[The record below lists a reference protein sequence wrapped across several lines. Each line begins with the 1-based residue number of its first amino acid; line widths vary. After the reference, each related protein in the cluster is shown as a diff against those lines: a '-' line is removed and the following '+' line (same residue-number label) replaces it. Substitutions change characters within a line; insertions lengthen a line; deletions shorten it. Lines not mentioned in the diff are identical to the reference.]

1 MRPVVRFS
9 IAFVLLIALVAG
21 GTLGYTSIEGWSID
35 DSLYVTMI
43 TVTTVGYGEVNTL
56 TPVVDNSRSCSC
68 SSASAP
74 QAIPSP
80 LLFLL
85 SSKARLFSL

>member
-9 IAFVLLIALVAG
+9 IAFVLLIALVAR

-35 DSLYVTMI
+35 DSLYMTMI

-56 TPVVDNSRSCSC
+56 TPAVDNSRSC

-85 SSKARLFSL
+85 SSKVRLFSL